1 MNNIAK
7 IDTMNRID
15 ELFRN
20 KKKEIL
26 SVYFTAGYPL
36 RNSTTEIIRELVS
49 GGVDIIEIGVPFSD
63 PMADG
68 PIIQHSNSTA
78 LKNGM
83 NLKVLFRQL
92 RNIRKDVD
100 IPLIIMSYI
109 NPLLSFGMRDFCRTC
124 EETGIDGVIIPD
136 LPPEIYIE
144 EYKSFFRL
152 HGLKNIMMISPQTQN
167 KRIRE
172 IDRLSTGFIYMVSSS
187 STTGIKKGF
196 SKEQIEY
203 FDRVK
208 KMKLKNPVLIGFGIS
223 SPETFDIACSYSEG
237 AIIGSAFVKMIREDG
252 AGKNYVRNF
261 TNNIKKN
268 MYK

>member
-68 PIIQHSNSTA
+68 SIIQHSNSIA

-223 SPETFDIACSYSEG
+223 SPETFSIACCYSEG
-237 AIIGSAFVKMIREDG
+237 AIIGSAFVKMIGEDG

-268 MYK
+268 VYK